1 MKEGWKRKGGREGG
15 RRKVSCEVSRPFREH
30 KSLPY
35 KVNNLNRHIKEKLPD
50 RTGKRFWSVWSGPL
64 LGSALVAFRCSG
76 ELTRTLV

>member
-50 RTGKRFWSVWSGPL
+50 RREAVSIGHLPLHAHGDSWTLGNKR
-64 LGSALVAFRCSG
+64 
-76 ELTRTLV
+76 